1 MCKLESSSENASED
15 NKCSK
20 MVRRMQYWLVFLC
33 AIVFVGTFVIYGI
46 KVKHCTVHYTLDY
59 IISTDSTG
67 FITPE
72 SKALAD
78 SIMHEMQKQ
87 QKLLEDKYQ
96 YFIEQQSNTQD
107 ILTMGGVLLSIIV
120 SLVGFF
126 GYRTIQSIEG
136 KTKKIGEDAAK
147 DAFKKQL
154 KDLQSKHYKELLSEQ
169 FVPELNS
176 RIEAGLSKYEGDNS
190 RLINDHEKRLNL
202 VEGTVSDIR
211 ARIKN
216 HGIILGE
223 SATDGSKFEK
233 TGLEINPFD

>member
-1 MCKLESSSENASED
+1 M
-15 NKCSK
+15 
-20 MVRRMQYWLVFLC
+20 
-33 AIVFVGTFVIYGI
+33 
-46 KVKHCTVHYTLDY
+46 
-59 IISTDSTG
+59 
-67 FITPE
+67 
-72 SKALAD
+72 
-78 SIMHEMQKQ
+78 
-87 QKLLEDKYQ
+87 
-96 YFIEQQSNTQD
+96 
-107 ILTMGGVLLSIIV
+107 
-120 SLVGFF
+120 
-126 GYRTIQSIEG
+126 
-136 KTKKIGEDAAK
+136 
-147 DAFKKQL
+147 

>member
-1 MCKLESSSENASED
+1 MDGVNIQTGRDMFRLVDKIRYI
-15 NKCSK
+15 
-20 MVRRMQYWLVFLC
+20 VR
-33 AIVFVGTFVIYGI
+33 
-46 KVKHCTVHYTLDY
+46 
-59 IISTDSTG
+59 
-67 FITPE
+67 
-72 SKALAD
+72 
-78 SIMHEMQKQ
+78 
-87 QKLLEDKYQ
+87 
-96 YFIEQQSNTQD
+96 D
-107 ILTMGGVLLSIIV
+107 I
-120 SLVGFF
+120 
-126 GYRTIQSIEG
+126 
-136 KTKKIGEDAAK
+136 K